1 MKRTLVECKELF
13 VGISLIMIYRCA
25 YRKAV
30 AVVRSLPFKIEKPE
44 DLKNVREIGQKIRE
58 KIIEIVKTGRLK
70 KADILT
76 VTLET
81 HFS

>member
-1 MKRTLVECKELF
+1 
-13 VGISLIMIYRCA
+13 
-25 YRKAV
+25 
-30 AVVRSLPFKIEKPE
+30 VRSLPFKIEKPE